1 VNDDTTPEE
10 GPATPSYPTWE
21 TPSAATPADATLAVG
36 ESPADPASSPMPEPP
51 GGVAVAVLD
60 TIEPVDGDAPEGPP
74 RGRFRAGR
82 WIVAGL
88 AGLFIVAG
96 AGIGI
101 KLFALRG
108 TSDVLQRMVPAD
120 ADVYATAYLDPSLS
134 QKLHLRTLAGKFPA
148 LKGPQGI
155 DRRIGELLGQA
166 FKGSGLDFAKDVKP
180 WLGTQ
185 LGVVVHVDD
194 AGPHAALLVS
204 SKNDPAAQAA
214 LAKLREASPGLWSD
228 SQHDGVAVATSH
240 GTGAEMAYAYLDH
253 TAILSD
259 QAGVIE
265 SIIDADRGGKPAI
278 ESSADYTRALEG
290 LPTDRLAFVYVNSG
304 GLLERYLTQFD
315 QGSGLDIN
323 ALTGPFSGL
332 DAYRSVGAAVS
343 AEGAGVA
350 IHLSAD
356 VDATKLTAE
365 QRAALGGSPHRN
377 AVIDWTPDDALGLV
391 AFTRFGE
398 TLQGFVDVFGA
409 SDPQMEQTLQ
419 DLGLTGADGLIAHM
433 SGDAG
438 LTATA
443 ATQGSIPNVA
453 FMVGTDDAAASG
465 RFLTN
470 LRDLVTQTAGAFTG
484 AGPNWQVESFDA
496 APYGS
501 VEISYLSE
509 PDLQGLG
516 LEPAFATVKDMTI
529 IGSSRT
535 AVKAALTARGG
546 GGNIGAAPA
555 FKEAM
560 GGSEADAD
568 LLEYFDVQG
577 IAQAIVGSLSPEEQ
591 SMYSREV
598 EPNLRAVKALAATQA
613 NGLDRSTVRVF
624 VLIR

>member
-1 VNDDTTPEE
+1 VNDDTTSGE
-10 GPATPSYPTWE
+10 GPAGPSYPTWE
-21 TPSAATPADATLAVG
+21 DPSAAQPADVTPAVG
-36 ESPADPASSPMPEPP
+36 ESHSAPADPPMPKPP
-51 GGVAVAVLD
+51 GVATPLPA
-60 TIEPVDGDAPEGPP
+60 TPEPIEPGAPGGPP

-88 AGLFIVAG
+88 AGLFILAG

-134 QKLHLRTLAGKFPA
+134 QKLHLRTMAGKFPA
-148 LKGPQGI
+148 LKGRQGI
-155 DRRIGELLGQA
+155 DRKVDELLAQA
-166 FKGSGLDFAKDVKP
+166 FKDSGLDFVKDVKP

-185 LGVVVHVDD
+185 LGVVVRVDD
-194 AGPHAALLVS
+194 SGPHSALLVS
-204 SKNDPAAQAA
+204 SKDDPAAQSA

-228 SQHDGVAVATSH
+228 AQHDGVAIATSH
-240 GTGAEMAYAYLDH
+240 GTGFPMAYAYLDH

-278 ESSADYTRALEG
+278 ESSADYSKALEG
-290 LPTDRLAFVYVNSG
+290 LPKDRLAFVYVNSSR
-304 GLLERYLTQFD
+304 LLDRYLTQFD
-315 QGSGLDIN
+315 QGGGLDIN

-332 DAYRSVGAAVS
+332 GAYRSVGAAVS
-343 AEGAGVA
+343 AEASGVA
-350 IHLSAD
+350 IHLSAY
-356 VDATKLTAE
+356 VDASKLTAE

-377 AVIDWTPDDALGLV
+377 AVIDWTPGDALGLI
-391 AFTRFGE
+391 AFTRFGD
-398 TLQGFVDVFGA
+398 TVQGFVDGFGG
-409 SDPQMEQTLQ
+409 SDPKMQQTLQ

-433 SGDAG
+433 TGDAG

-443 ATQGSIPNVA
+443 GAQGSIPNAA

-465 RFLTN
+465 RFLAN
-470 LRDLVTQTAGAFTG
+470 LRDVVTQTAGAFTG
-484 AGPNWQVESFDA
+484 AGPNWQVENVDA

-501 VEISYLSE
+501 VAITYLSE
-509 PDLQGLG
+509 PDLLGFG

-529 IGSSRT
+529 IGSSRA
-535 AVKAALTARGG
+535 AVKAALAARGG
-546 GGNIGAAPA
+546 GGTIGSSPT
-555 FKEAM
+555 FKDAM
-560 GGSEADAD
+560 GGFEADAD

-577 IAQAIVGSLSPEEQ
+577 IAQAIVGSLPPEEQ
-591 SMYSREV
+591 AIYGRDV
-598 EPNLRAVKALAATQA
+598 EPNLRAVKAFGATQT

-624 VLIR
+624 VVIR